1 MPNIAEALTEEEFA
15 LYRVV
20 LIRPVFSEFVRRNE
34 RAAPDKQWR
43 VWPQQIREMN
53 REESHKKRFQ
63 GRNLGKSITAMD
75 EFNSMVLLYEGN
87 DPEGGTALIGTRAS
101 LNLNPIFAQQVSLWT
116 RNRFLSKFLIGDS
129 RRAIDLR
136 EHEIRIMDGR
146 VIIKGRIQGQDG
158 QGFNTVHP
166 NICAWIDEAQYITRQ
181 AIAQFYGMIS
191 PELPVLASGV
201 PNGVR
206 ISWAWAI
213 DNEAD
218 WGFVGRGA
226 TRLEDPRVYNNPG
239 AAEQLAKAYGGIH
252 TNMYKH
258 MVLGEWGVDSR
269 MTFNI
274 DLIKRDLP
282 DREAMPPYFREI
294 RINISDYSKTNLPI
308 EFALR
313 QDLDRKIVGAF
324 YIHADHGIV
333 SPTTAYVSYYDSKE
347 GAWRQYFRFLLEGM
361 QTIEQTEVFDYVAK
375 ELEKLYGVRPAIGLD
390 TTNAGGQAV
399 ASMLERLGWNVHW
412 ANLAENVKFDQRL
425 EDEDEVKK
433 RLEKDPWGDPQPQW
447 VDIEGPR
454 KMVAMLRLAREFY
467 SNKVWIIREPQEDE
481 RLWGQIGSTTDHPSQ
496 NDRTRVYETEYSI
509 DGEPYDHDLQA
520 FQVLSSMIH
529 EEAYEGEAIEAQN
542 LFMIPIPIGW
552 GEQYTPEE
560 EDQIETVVA
569 TWGSV

>member
-1 MPNIAEALTEEEFA
+1 MPQVTVALTEEEFA

-20 LIRPVFSEFVRRNE
+20 LVRPVFSEFVRRSE

-43 VWPQQIREMN
+43 NWPKQIREMN
-53 REESHKKRFQ
+53 REEPKKKRFQ
-63 GRNLGKSITAMD
+63 GRNLGKSITCMD
-75 EFNSMVLLYEGN
+75 EVNSMVLLYDGSE
-87 DPEGGTALIGTRAS
+87 DGTALIGTRAS
-101 LNLNPIFAQQVSLWT
+101 LNLNPIFGAMVSLWT
-116 RNRFLSKFLIGDS
+116 RNRFLSKFLISDS
-129 RRAIDLR
+129 RRAVDLR
-136 EHEIRIMDGR
+136 EHEIRLMEGR

-166 NICAWIDEAQYITRQ
+166 NVCAWIDEAQYITRS

-191 PELPVLASGV
+191 PELPLLASGV

-213 DNEAD
+213 DNEED
-218 WGFVGRGA
+218 WGFVGKGA
-226 TRLEDPRVYNNPG
+226 TRLDDPRVYNTPG
-239 AAEQLAKAYGGIH
+239 AAEQLAKAYGGTH

-269 MTFNI
+269 MTFNL
-274 DLIKRDLP
+274 DLIDRDIK
-282 DREAMPPYFREI
+282 DKEAAPPWFREI
-294 RINISDYSKTNLPI
+294 RINIIDYDKGNLPV

-313 QDLDRKIVGAF
+313 EDLDKKLVEQI

-333 SPTTAYVSYYDSKE
+333 SPTTAYVSFFDTKE
-347 GAWRQYFRFLLEGM
+347 RAWRQYFRFLLEGM
-361 QTIEQTEVFDYVAK
+361 QTMEQTEVFDYVAR
-375 ELEKLYGVRPAIGLD
+375 ELKKIYGLAPWIGLD

-425 EDEDEVKK
+425 ETEEEVRK
-433 RLEKDPWGDPQPQW
+433 RLDKDAWDDPSPQW

-454 KMVAMLRLAREFY
+454 KMVAMQRLAREMY
-467 SNKVWIIREPQEDE
+467 SKNIRIVREPEEDE
-481 RLWGQIGSTTDHPSQ
+481 RLWGQIGSTTDHASQ

-520 FQVLSSMIH
+520 FQVLASMIH
-529 EEAYEGEAIEAQN
+529 DENYQGEKLEAQK
-542 LFMIPIPIGW
+542 LFIIPMPIGW
-552 GEQYTPEE
+552 GEDNAPEDDE
-560 EDQIETVVA
+560 IPTQRGG
-569 TWGSV
+569 WGVING